1 MSMLP
6 WLFSDIPGEKRE
18 NYAESGRSGGGSR
31 SAGMESI
38 HQKQRARPRE
48 YPGGVL
54 FSALVDRKEA
64 APEMSTRDS
73 THGGVGIVK
82 KYSKKALTFMRR
94 MLYNNRAP
102 VWAQVR

>member
-18 NYAESGRSGGGSR
+18 NYAESGRYGGGSR
-31 SAGMESI
+31 SAGVETI
-38 HQKQRARPRE
+38 HQKQRARPRGT
-48 YPGGVL
+48 PRRVP
-54 FSALVDRKEA
+54 FSALGAREKA